1 MSDHR
6 IVALCAGYGGLEA
19 AVTAGLGGEVVAFAE
34 SDPYAARVFSAHHP
48 AAPNVGDVM
57 TADWEEVL
65 ETYRPN
71 VVAAGFPCRN
81 ISNAGDRTGIEGE
94 WSRVWKG
101 VAEAVRVLRP
111 GLVVLENV
119 SAILRRGIDTVVAD
133 LAAIGYD
140 ARWTC
145 LRASEVGAPHPR
157 DRWIC
162 IAHPADADPDQL
174 GRYRW
179 AGDLP
184 GSTGRLES
192 EDPGHE
198 VAAAPAGLSLL
209 PTLAAR
215 DWKSGASNL
224 LGRNARPLNEIVVN
238 GLDDRWVAGDGT
250 DYGPAIR
257 RWEKVTGRAAPCP
270 TESGTRGNRRL
281 SPAFTEWMM
290 GLPEGWVTDVPD
302 VPRREQLRIL
312 GNGAVPHQMYEGLTR
327 LFTMDVDGEDDMS
340 TTQDKPR
347 GKCTGCAFE
356 YQLAAARSGE
366 HKGSLV
372 IRKHNSRTG
381 PGLCPGAGLP
391 PREATTDLGESVE
404 GPRIGADEAVEM
416 NTRHLAERRKNPE
429 LPETDVHRGRK
440 EDCTES
446 NCVPPAEPKKHC
458 RPGGCRGCCGCSA
471 VCTKNPCGDPEGY
484 GMHELTNRA
493 IEALERRT
501 PEQKMKTA
509 ARMDAV
515 ASAALGLPRD
525 PKFTDPEGYA
535 EAVGKVTGFAAQA
548 EAIVSGAVPVVER
561 TVQAIAAA
569 VGEAT
574 GFTAQVEAIASGAV
588 PVVDPVVAAVPEM
601 FADPA
606 AATALSFAD
615 PAPVAAEMAPVSG
628 QPEPDRDGWGRYV
641 IHKQPHTRAT
651 SFAKLGSSTYALGE
665 WNERMLIKGLTER
678 PDLLAMAH
686 GLDVRADKTRLN
698 AIADDAQTHAGNK
711 VAANIG
717 TSLHKFTERLDAGLI
732 TLDEVPPMWRARCKQ
747 YLDAVAAYG
756 LRTRAD
762 WIERTTAVRADQV
775 SAPLPVAGTLDRIW
789 EMPNGDLVIGDLK
802 SGRDLSYSWVEIAVQ
817 LALYAHGVNTHGLF
831 DWRTKSWEGLRGG
844 GFRQLSVR
852 TDFAIVMHL
861 PAEGDGCD
869 LYRVDL
875 VKGWEYAQ
883 VSGRVQSRQKDES
896 IAAAL
901 TTLDVSVSPE
911 RNDCVRVPAH
921 LLKAGELVSAAAG
934 GQELSQIYEYAQVS
948 GLFSGRELE
957 SLKRNCAARY
967 AELYPGA

>member
-81 ISNAGDRTGIEGE
+81 ISNAGDRTGIEGK

-157 DRWIC
+157 DRWVC
-162 IAHPADADPDQL
+162 IAHPADADPDQF

-192 EDPGHE
+192 ADPGHE
-198 VAAAPAGLSLL
+198 VAGAPAGLSLL
-209 PTLAAR
+209 PTPAAR

-224 LGRNARPLNEIVVN
+224 LGRNARPLNEVVVN
-238 GLDDRWVAGDGT
+238 LLPTPKASDGPHGGPNQRDTSGRYYPPGQAVRLDDRWVAGDGT

-281 SPAFTEWMM
+281 SLAFTEWMM

-356 YQLAAARSGE
+356 YQLAAARSGD

-372 IRKHNSRTG
+372 VRKHNSRTG
-381 PGLCPGAGLP
+381 PGLCTGAGLP
-391 PREATTDLGESVE
+391 PREAATAEVTE
-404 GPRIGADEAVEM
+404 
-416 NTRHLAERRKNPE
+416 NLAEMCACGGFDADCPNGCGQGDFADPGPTE
-429 LPETDVHRGRK
+429 ETSTSAPDGAADGRG
-440 EDCTES
+440 DL
-446 NCVPPAEPKKHC
+446 VPEPKKHC

-484 GMHELTNRA
+484 RNDGSVA
-493 IEALERRT
+493 
-501 PEQKMKTA
+501 QA
-509 ARMDAV
+509 AREVQAM
-515 ASAALGLPRD
+515 AA
-525 PKFTDPEGYA
+525 
-535 EAVGKVTGFAAQA
+535 AVGKATGFTAQA
-548 EAIVSGAVPVVER
+548 EEIVSGAVPVVER
-561 TVQAIAAA
+561 TVQAIAEA
-569 VGEAT
+569 VG
-574 GFTAQVEAIASGAV
+574 EAIASGALPSGVTGPV
-588 PVVDPVVAAVPEM
+588 PDDGLLLVDPAPVTVGGAVDAPSI
-601 FADPA
+601 A
-606 AATALSFAD
+606 AATAPSFAD

-628 QPEPDRDGWGRYV
+628 QPEPDRDRYSRYL
-641 IHKQPHTRAT
+641 IHGKPHTRAT
-651 SFAKLGSSTYALGE
+651 SFAEMGSSTYALGE
-665 WNERMLIKGLTER
+665 WNERMLIKGLVER

-686 GLDVRADKTRLN
+686 GLDVRADKQRLN

-717 TSLHKFTERLDAGLI
+717 TSLHAFTERLDAGLI
-732 TLDEVPPMWRARCKQ
+732 TLDEVPPMWRFRCRQ

-756 LRTRAD
+756 LRTQAD

-789 EMPNGDLVIGDLK
+789 LMPNGDLVIGDLK
-802 SGRDLSYSWVEIAVQ
+802 SGRDLSYGWAEIAVQ
-817 LALYAHGVNTHGLF
+817 LAVYAHGVNTFGLF

-883 VSGRVQSRQKDES
+883 VSGRVQSRQKDKS

-901 TTLDVSVSPE
+901 TTLDVQATPVE
-911 RNDCVRVPAH
+911 QVPAH
-921 LLKAGELVSAAAG
+921 LAKAGELVSAAVG
-934 GQELSQIYEYAQVS
+934 GQELSRIYEYAQVS

-967 AELYPGA
+967 SELYPGA

>member
-48 AAPNVGDVM
+48 AAPNLGDVM

-65 ETYRPN
+65 ETYCPN

-81 ISNAGDRTGIEGE
+81 ISNAGDRTGIEGK
-94 WSRVWKG
+94 WSRAWKG

-119 SAILRRGIDTVVAD
+119 SAILRRGIDTVVGD

-145 LRASEVGAPHPR
+145 LRASEAGAPHPR
-157 DRWIC
+157 DRWVC
-162 IAHPADADPDQL
+162 LAYPAVEDPDLTARFQWRSAAPGEAEVRGARADAG
-174 GRYRW
+174 GRS
-179 AGDLP
+179 GLP
-184 GSTGRLES
+184 AA
-192 EDPGHE
+192 P
-198 VAAAPAGLSLL
+198 VAAGELSLL
-209 PTLAAR
+209 PTPAAR
-215 DWKSGASNL
+215 DWKSDGPHGGPNQRDTS
-224 LGRNARPLNEIVVN
+224 GRYYPPGQAVR
-238 GLDDRWVAGDGT
+238 LDDRWVADDGT

-257 RWEKVTGRAAPCP
+257 QWERITGRAAPCP
-270 TESGTRGNRRL
+270 TEPGTRGNRRL

-347 GKCTGCAFE
+347 GGCTGCAFE
-356 YQLAAARSGE
+356 YQLTAARSGE

-372 IRKHNSRTG
+372 VRKHNSRTG
-381 PGLCPGAGLP
+381 PGLCAGAGLP

-446 NCVPPAEPKKHC
+446 NCVPLSEPKKHC

-471 VCTKNPCGDPEGY
+471 VCTKNPCGDPDGY
-484 GMHELTNRA
+484 RNDGS
-493 IEALERRT
+493 
-501 PEQKMKTA
+501 
-509 ARMDAV
+509 V
-515 ASAALGLPRD
+515 
-525 PKFTDPEGYA
+525 
-535 EAVGKVTGFAAQA
+535 AQA
-548 EAIVSGAVPVVER
+548 VRAVR
-561 TVQAIAAA
+561 AMAAA

-606 AATALSFAD
+606 PVAAGDAVAAATALSFTD

-628 QPEPDRDGWGRYV
+628 QPEPDRDRWGRYV

-665 WNERMLIKGLTER
+665 WNERMLIKGLVER

-686 GLDVRADKTRLN
+686 GLDVRADKQRLN

-717 TSLHKFTERLDAGLI
+717 TSLHAFTERLDAGLI

-756 LRTRAD
+756 LRTQAD

-789 EMPNGDLVIGDLK
+789 GMPNDDLVIGDLK
-802 SGRDLSYSWVEIAVQ
+802 SGRDLSYGWAEIAVQ
-817 LALYAHGVNTHGLF
+817 LALYAHGVNTFGLF
-831 DWRTKSWEGLRGG
+831 DWNTKTWQKLGRP
-844 GFRQLSVR
+844 VR

-883 VSGRVQSRQKDES
+883 VSGRVQSRQKDKS

-901 TTLDVSVSPE
+901 TTLDTQGAPAPSVAAEPGPLDGPVI
-911 RNDCVRVPAH
+911 RKAMDLIGAAPDAGALARV
-921 LLKAGELVSAAAG
+921 
-934 GQELSQIYEYAQVS
+934 YEYAQVS
-948 GLFSGRELE
+948 GKFTAYQLE
-957 SLKRNCAARY
+957 AVKRWCAERY